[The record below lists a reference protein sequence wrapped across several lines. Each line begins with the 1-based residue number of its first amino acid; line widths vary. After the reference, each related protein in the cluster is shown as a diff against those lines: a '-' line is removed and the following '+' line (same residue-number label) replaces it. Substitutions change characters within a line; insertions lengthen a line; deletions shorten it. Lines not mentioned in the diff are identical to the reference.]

1 MDRRARSLN
10 ALPPRSGPVIYWMS
24 RDQRTKDNWALLFA
38 QQQALL
44 LKQPLIVVFCLQPS
58 FLEAGMRQ
66 YDFMLQ
72 GLENMEKS
80 LMAHNIPLIVL
91 SGEAAAVLPPFLL
104 TSDAGVVVTDFDP
117 LNCKQK
123 WKKEVLARITAAC
136 YEVDAHNVVPCWLAS
151 PKQEYG
157 AYTLRP
163 KIHKLLPQYLTD
175 IPSLLPHP
183 FSWPE
188 GQRVDWHK
196 VRSSLQLD
204 STVAPVS
211 WLTAGEE
218 AAAKG
223 LDGFI
228 ARKLASY
235 DEKRNDP
242 SLDGTS
248 RLSPYLHFGH
258 LAPQR
263 VALAVLRS
271 DCPPAAR
278 EAYLEELIV
287 RRELADNYC
296 YYNPAYATLPGS
308 PAWSQTT
315 LHQHRHDHRTYLYS
329 LAVLDGSGTHDDL
342 WNAAQRQLVST
353 GIMHGYLRMYWAK
366 KLLEWTP
373 EPEEALR
380 IAIHLN
386 DKYALDGRDPN
397 GYTGIAWSICGV
409 HDRPWFERPIFGKIR
424 YMSYNGCKG
433 KFDIKAY
440 IRQYGVAENKP
451 LFEIE

>member
-1 MDRRARSLN
+1 MDRRARPLN

-24 RDQRTKDNWALLFA
+24 RDQRTNDNWALLFA

-44 LKQPLIVVFCLQPS
+44 LKQPLVVVFCLQPS
-58 FLEAGMRQ
+58 FLEAGLRQ
-66 YDFMLQ
+66 YEFMLQ
-72 GLENMEKS
+72 GLEGVEKS
-80 LMAHNIPLIVL
+80 LMVHNIPLFVL
-91 SGEAAAVLPPFLL
+91 PGEAATVLPPFLQ
-104 TSDAGVVVTDFDP
+104 TSDAGLVVTDFDP
-117 LNCKQK
+117 LRCKQQ
-123 WKKEVLARITAAC
+123 WKQEVVAQITVAC
-136 YEVDAHNVVPCWLAS
+136 YEVDAHNIIPCWIAS

-163 KIHKLLPQYLTD
+163 KIHKLLPQFLTD
-175 IPSLLPHP
+175 VPSLMPHP
-183 FSWPE
+183 FSRGEW
-188 GQRVDWHK
+188 QRIDWQRI
-196 VRSSLQLD
+196 RSYLQLD
-204 STVAPVS
+204 RTVTPVS

-218 AAAKG
+218 GAAKA
-223 LDGFI
+223 LDDFI
-228 ARKLASY
+228 ARKLAYY
-235 DEKRNDP
+235 DERRNDP
-242 SLDGTS
+242 TQDGTS

-263 VALAVLRS
+263 VALTVLRS

-296 YYNPAYATLPGS
+296 YYNPSYATLAGS

-315 LHQHRHDHRTYLYS
+315 LHQHRHDHRTHRYS
-329 LAVLDGSGTHDDL
+329 LAVLDGGGTHDDL
-342 WNAAQRQLVST
+342 WNAAQRQLVII

-373 EPEEALR
+373 EPEEALLV
-380 IAIHLN
+380 AIHLN

-440 IRQYGVAENKP
+440 IRQYGEAKEKP
-451 LFEIE
+451 LFE

>member
-1 MDRRARSLN
+1 MDRRARPLNSLP
-10 ALPPRSGPVIYWMS
+10 LRSGPVIYWMS
-24 RDQRTKDNWALLFA
+24 RDQRTHDNWALLFA

-44 LKQPLIVVFCLQPS
+44 LKQPLAVVFCLQPS
-58 FLEAGMRQ
+58 FLEAGLRQ

-80 LMAHNIPLIVL
+80 LIVHNIPLFL
-91 SGEAAAVLPPFLL
+91 LPGEAVTVLPPFLQ
-104 TSDAGVVVTDFDP
+104 SIDAGLVVTDFDP
-117 LNCKQK
+117 LNCKRA
-123 WKKEVLARITAAC
+123 WKQEVVAQATAAC
-136 YEVDAHNVVPCWLAS
+136 YEVDAHNVVPCWIAS

-175 IPSLLPHP
+175 LPSLITHP
-183 FSWPE
+183 FSWIE
-188 GQRVDWHK
+188 RQRIEWQR
-196 VRSSLQLD
+196 VRSSLQVD
-204 STVAPVS
+204 RRVAPVS
-211 WLTAGEE
+211 WLAAGEE
-218 AAAKG
+218 EAAKA
-223 LDGFI
+223 LQDFI
-228 ARKLASY
+228 ARKLDCY
-235 DEKRNDP
+235 NERRNDP
-242 SLDGTS
+242 TLDGTS

-263 VALAVLRS
+263 VALTVLRS
-271 DCPPAAR
+271 ACPPSAR

-296 YYNPAYATLPGS
+296 YYNTAYATLAGS
-308 PAWSQTT
+308 PSWSQTT
-315 LHQHRHDHRTYLYS
+315 LNQHRHDLRSPLYS
-329 LAVLDGSGTHDDL
+329 LVDLDGGSTHDDL
-342 WNAAQRQLVST
+342 WNAAQRQLVNT
-353 GIMHGYLRMYWAK
+353 GIIHGYLRMYWAK

-380 IAIHLN
+380 VAIHLN

-424 YMSYNGCKG
+424 YMSYKGYKG

-440 IRQYGVAENKP
+440 IKQYGGPVEKP
-451 LFEIE
+451 LFE